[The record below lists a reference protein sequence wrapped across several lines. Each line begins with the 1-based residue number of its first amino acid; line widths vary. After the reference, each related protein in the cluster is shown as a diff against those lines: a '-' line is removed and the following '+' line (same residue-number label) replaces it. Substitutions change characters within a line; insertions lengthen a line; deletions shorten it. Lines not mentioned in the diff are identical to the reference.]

1 MEHYAAVAPDPV
13 DLILPASLDQAA
25 ALALLEQRLEVTR
38 GRSRISDRTLLD
50 SFDGRLRDAG
60 LRAERPAGR
69 SAAIVLYEP
78 GAPSREAHVPRAR
91 RHLATELPDGALRE
105 RLAPV
110 LEERALLPAVR
121 VRSSVQTL
129 AVLGAEAKTVAR
141 IELERPELVRD
152 GGERMPLA
160 ARLSLRPVLGY
171 DREFDRTLTVL
182 RDDLGLEAAER
193 PLYDAAVL
201 AAGGRPEGI
210 ATKVKL
216 ELPAGTRTDAAAAL
230 VLGRLVEVAEV
241 NLPGTLEDLDPEFL
255 HDVRVSIRRARSVL
269 RELKDVHEPEA
280 RAHLRDELKWAQAL
294 TGPVRDLDVQ
304 LLEWPELSAHVGDV
318 RAAELEP
325 LRALLAR
332 RRDRERAK
340 LVRGLRGKRF
350 RAAMR
355 AWQALASEPAGPGP
369 DADKP
374 IEAVAGK
381 RIRKVL
387 ARMLEDGGKIGAKSP
402 AEALHDLRKR
412 GKELR
417 YLLELFGSV
426 FPERAVEPL
435 VDGLKDLQKV
445 LGRFQDRAVQVET
458 LHAMRDDLAVEPEG
472 PAALI
477 ALGPVLDA
485 LLADQQAARKE
496 FAAAFEEFGQAAGRK
511 RVRKAFGS

>member
-1 MEHYAAVAPDPV
+1 MAPDPV

-25 ALALLEQRLEVTR
+25 ARALLEERLELSPGRPRTR
-38 GRSRISDRTLLD
+38 DRTLLD

-69 SAAIVLYEP
+69 SVTIVLLEP
-78 GAPSREAHVPRAR
+78 GAPSREARVPRAK

-110 LEERALLPAVR
+110 LEERALLPVVR

-141 IELERPELVRD
+141 IELEQPELVRD

-171 DREFDRTLTVL
+171 DREFDRTLAVL
-182 RDDLGLEAAER
+182 CDDLGLEAAER

-210 ATKVKL
+210 PTKVKL

-255 HDVRVSIRRARSVL
+255 HDLRVSIRRARSVL
-269 RELKDVHEPEA
+269 RELKDVHDPDA
-280 RAHLRDELKWAQAL
+280 RAHVRDELKWAQAL

-304 LLEWPELSAHVGDV
+304 LLEWPELAAHVGDV

-340 LVRGLRGKRF
+340 LARGLRGKRF

-355 AWQALASEPAGPGP
+355 AWQALASEPTGPGP
-369 DADKP
+369 DAGKP
-374 IEAVAGK
+374 IEATAGK

-387 ARMLEDGGKIGAKSP
+387 ARMLRDGAKIGEKSP
-402 AEALHDLRKR
+402 PEALHDLRKR

-435 VDGLKDLQKV
+435 VSGLKDLQNV

-458 LHAMRDDLAVEPEG
+458 LHAMRDDLAAEPEG

-485 LLADQQAARKE
+485 LLADQEAAREE
-496 FAAAFEEFGQAAGRK
+496 FAAAFEAFEQAAGRK